1 MLICCIDNC
10 EFNNLITT
18 EENVRCW
25 LCDEYAHIKCAG
37 ITENV
42 RDLIDTKNGL
52 KWSCED
58 CRVIKSQ
65 MGRFMR
71 QTRMEI
77 TELFSELRTVH
88 DKYLKLE
95 SEFSSHL
102 LNCQMPATPVD
113 AEFRSEPCKQDKCN
127 FGEAVTERK
136 LGISNSAPLLEPSVK
151 IKHYNTAPVVLPIIP
166 IPNILTA
173 VPPLKAVFV
182 SRLTTSTTEEAL
194 KHYIIAKLS
203 YPDPDDI
210 QVRKIYNK
218 QRRKISSFKILAPDP
233 IYRIILS
240 PGFWPEHIV
249 VHEFI
254 KKHDL
259 KPNIE

>member
-37 ITENV
+37 ITENE
-42 RDLIDTKNGL
+42 RDLIEMKNGL

-65 MGRFMR
+65 MGRFIR

-77 TELFSELRTVH
+77 SELFSELRAVQ
-88 DKYLKLE
+88 DKFLKLD

-102 LNCQMPATPVD
+102 LECRMPGTPVD
-113 AEFRSEPCKQDKCN
+113 ADFEFRSEPRKQDKCN
-127 FGEAVTERK
+127 FGERNPEE
-136 LGISNSAPLLEPSVK
+136 SNSAPSVK
-151 IKHYNTAPVVLPIIP
+151 IKHHNAAPVVLPIIP
-166 IPNILTA
+166 IPNILIA
-173 VPPLKAVFV
+173 VPPMKAVFV

-194 KHYIIAKLS
+194 KHYIMAKLS

-210 QVRKIYNK
+210 QVRKLYNK
-218 QRRKISSFKILAPDP
+218 QRRKISSFRILAPDP
-233 IYRIILS
+233 IYRMILS
-240 PGFWPEHIV
+240 PAFWPEHIV

-259 KPNIE
+259 RPNIV